1 MASSTR
7 WLSATL
13 AICAGVTLVAGAGQ
27 AANGNEPLLAPQP
40 AAQTVQASA
49 VLKPAIYRGP
59 KATSGKVVYLTFDD
73 GPSRYTPAV
82 LNVLK
87 SYNAKATFFVIGS
100 QIRTREATTRR
111 IAREGHSVQNH
122 TWRHRNLKRL
132 SATEISSQFTRTNR
146 AIRHQGIRQPA
157 CERPPYGAFNNR
169 VRRVSQTLGMRTV
182 MWSLDANDWRRPGA
196 SAIARRVVRGTSN
209 GTIVLMHDGGG
220 NRSQTATALKSV
232 LRTLKARGYR
242 FEALPSCP

>member
-27 AANGNEPLLAPQP
+27 AANGNEPLPAPQP

-100 QIRTREATTRR
+100 QIRTREATMRR
-111 IAREGHSVQNH
+111 IAREGHSVQDH
-122 TWRHRNLKRL
+122 TWRHPNLTRL
-132 SATEISSQFTRTNR
+132 SSTEISSQFTRTNR
-146 AIRHQGIRQPA
+146 AI
-157 CERPPYGAFNNR
+157 
-169 VRRVSQTLGMRTV
+169 
-182 MWSLDANDWRRPGA
+182 
-196 SAIARRVVRGTSN
+196 N

>member
-1 MASSTR
+1 MASPAR

-27 AANGNEPLLAPQP
+27 AANGNEPLPAPQP

-100 QIRTREATTRR
+100 QIRTREATMRR
-111 IAREGHSVQNH
+111 IAREGHSVQDH
-122 TWRHRNLKRL
+122 TWRHPNLTRL
-132 SATEISSQFTRTNR
+132 SSTEISSQFTRTNR
-146 AIRHQGIRQPA
+146 AIRRQGIRQPV
-157 CERPPYGAFNNR
+157 CQRPPYGAFNNR
-169 VRRVSQTLGMRTV
+169 VRRVSQTLSMRTV

-242 FEALPSCP
+242 FETLPACP

>member
-1 MASSTR
+1 MASPAR

-13 AICAGVTLVAGAGQ
+13 AMCAGLTFIAGAGQ
-27 AANGNEPLLAPQP
+27 AANGNEPLP
-40 AAQTVQASA
+40 ASRPTTQTVQASA

-82 LNVLK
+82 LNILK
-87 SYNAKATFFVIGS
+87 SYNAHATFFLIGS

-111 IAREGHSVQNH
+111 IAREGHSVQDH
-122 TWRHRNLKRL
+122 TWRHPLLTRL
-132 SATEISSQFTRTNR
+132 SSTDISSQFTRTNR
-146 AIRHQGIRQPA
+146 AIRRQGIVQPV

-182 MWSLDANDWRRPGA
+182 VWSLDTNDWRRPGA
-196 SAIARRVVRGTSN
+196 STIARRVLRGTSN
-209 GTIVLMHDGGG
+209 GSIVLMHDGGG
-220 NRSQTATALKSV
+220 NRSQTVTALKTI

-242 FEALPSCP
+242 FEALPACS

>member
-1 MASSTR
+1 MASPAR

-13 AICAGVTLVAGAGQ
+13 AMCAGLTFIAGAGQ
-27 AANGNEPLLAPQP
+27 AANGNEPLP
-40 AAQTVQASA
+40 ASRPTTQTVQASA

-87 SYNAKATFFVIGS
+87 SYNAKATFFLIGS

-111 IAREGHSVQNH
+111 IAREGHSVQDH
-122 TWRHRNLKRL
+122 TWRHPNLKRL
-132 SATEISSQFTRTNR
+132 SSIEISSQFTRTNR
-146 AIRHQGIRQPA
+146 AIRQQGIRQPV

-182 MWSLDANDWRRPGA
+182 IWSLDTNDWRRPGA
-196 SAIARRVVRGTSN
+196 SSIARRVLRGTSN
-209 GTIVLMHDGGG
+209 GSIVLMHDGGG
-220 NRSQTATALKSV
+220 NRSQTVTALKTI

-242 FEALPSCP
+242 FETLPACS

>member
-1 MASSTR
+1 MASPAR

-13 AICAGVTLVAGAGQ
+13 AMCSGLTFIAGAGQ
-27 AANGNEPLLAPQP
+27 AANGNEPLP
-40 AAQTVQASA
+40 ASRTTTQTVQASA

-87 SYNAKATFFVIGS
+87 SYNAKATFFLIGS

-111 IAREGHSVQNH
+111 IAREGHSVQDH
-122 TWRHRNLKRL
+122 TWRHPNLKRL
-132 SATEISSQFTRTNR
+132 SSIEISSQFTRTNR
-146 AIRHQGIRQPA
+146 EIRRQGIRQPV
-157 CERPPYGAFNNR
+157 CERPPYGAFNDR

-182 MWSLDANDWRRPGA
+182 IWSLDTNDWRRPGA
-196 SAIARRVVRGTSN
+196 SSIARRVLRGTSN
-209 GTIVLMHDGGG
+209 GSIVLMHDGGG
-220 NRSQTATALKSV
+220 NRSQTVTALKTI

-242 FEALPSCP
+242 FEALPACS

>member
-1 MASSTR
+1 MASPAR

-13 AICAGVTLVAGAGQ
+13 AMCAGLTFIAGAGQ
-27 AANGNEPLLAPQP
+27 AANGNEPLP
-40 AAQTVQASA
+40 ASRPTTQTVQASA

-87 SYNAKATFFVIGS
+87 SYNAKATFFLIGS

-111 IAREGHSVQNH
+111 IAREGHSVQDH
-122 TWRHRNLKRL
+122 TWRHPLLTRL
-132 SATEISSQFTRTNR
+132 SSTDISSQFTRTNR
-146 AIRHQGIRQPA
+146 AIRRQGIVQPV

-182 MWSLDANDWRRPGA
+182 IWSLDTNDWRRPGA
-196 SAIARRVVRGTSN
+196 SSIARRVLRGTSN
-209 GTIVLMHDGGG
+209 GSIVLMHDGGG
-220 NRSQTATALKSV
+220 NRSQTVTALKTI

-242 FEALPSCP
+242 FETLPACS

>member
-1 MASSTR
+1 
-7 WLSATL
+7 
-13 AICAGVTLVAGAGQ
+13 
-27 AANGNEPLLAPQP
+27 
-40 AAQTVQASA
+40 VQASA
-49 VLKPAIYRGP
+49 VLKPVIYRGP

-82 LNVLK
+82 LNVLT
-87 SYNAKATFFVIGS
+87 SYDAKATFFVVGS
-100 QIRTREATTRR
+100 QIRTREAMTRR

-122 TWRHRNLKRL
+122 TWRHPNLTRL
-132 SATEISSQFTRTNR
+132 SSTEISSQFTRTNR
-146 AIRHQGIRQPA
+146 AIRRQGIPQPV
-157 CERPPYGAFNNR
+157 CQRPPYGALNNR

-220 NRSQTATALKSV
+220 NRSQTVTALKSA

-242 FEALPSCP
+242 FETLPACP

>member
-13 AICAGVTLVAGAGQ
+13 AICAGVTRVAGAGQ

-82 LNVLK
+82 LNVSKTAVPITILK
-87 SYNAKATFFVIGS
+87 S
-100 QIRTREATTRR
+100 
-111 IAREGHSVQNH
+111 
-122 TWRHRNLKRL
+122 
-132 SATEISSQFTRTNR
+132 
-146 AIRHQGIRQPA
+146 
-157 CERPPYGAFNNR
+157 
-169 VRRVSQTLGMRTV
+169 TL
-182 MWSLDANDWRRPGA
+182 
-196 SAIARRVVRGTSN
+196 
-209 GTIVLMHDGGG
+209 
-220 NRSQTATALKSV
+220 
-232 LRTLKARGYR
+232 
-242 FEALPSCP
+242 

>member
-1 MASSTR
+1 MASPAR

-13 AICAGVTLVAGAGQ
+13 AMCAGLTFIAGAGQ
-27 AANGNEPLLAPQP
+27 AANGNEPLP
-40 AAQTVQASA
+40 ASRPTTQTVQASA

-87 SYNAKATFFVIGS
+87 SYNAKATFFLIGS

-111 IAREGHSVQNH
+111 IAREGHSVQDH
-122 TWRHRNLKRL
+122 TWRHPLLTRL
-132 SATEISSQFTRTNR
+132 SSTEISSQFTRTNR
-146 AIRHQGIRQPA
+146 AIRRQGIVQPV

-182 MWSLDANDWRRPGA
+182 VWSLDTNDWRRPGA
-196 SAIARRVVRGTSN
+196 STIARRVLRGTSN
-209 GTIVLMHDGGG
+209 GSIVLMHDGGG
-220 NRSQTATALKSV
+220 NRSQTVTALKTI

-242 FEALPSCP
+242 FETLPACS

>member
-1 MASSTR
+1 
-7 WLSATL
+7 
-13 AICAGVTLVAGAGQ
+13 
-27 AANGNEPLLAPQP
+27 
-40 AAQTVQASA
+40 VQASA
-49 VLKPAIYRGP
+49 VLKPVIYRGP

-87 SYNAKATFFVIGS
+87 SYDAKATFFVVGS
-100 QIRTREATTRR
+100 QIRTREAMTRR

-122 TWRHRNLKRL
+122 TWRHPNLTRL
-132 SATEISSQFTRTNR
+132 SSTEISSQFTRTNR
-146 AIRHQGIRQPA
+146 AIRRQGIPQPV
-157 CERPPYGAFNNR
+157 CQRPPYGALNNR

-220 NRSQTATALKSV
+220 NRSQTVTALKSA

-242 FEALPSCP
+242 FETLPACP